1 MIHSTWYL
9 MRFEIVTTSLF
20 HEPFPYLLSRSARGL
35 RVTSGQMLILG
46 VRSINQSTQIY
57 ARAGSS
63 TASRSWKS
71 GFLSLVQRGHN
82 IIHWTFQ
89 IRPERA
95 AFEVKELCI
104 PTKKEYLLW
113 ALWKEEL
120 HKEKSHIAAKHRSI
134 VDNEGEF
141 ITLSKIE
148 DSDYEDQESAD
159 ESESSSESIDS
170 DSESEETASFE
181 SDETTSESD
190 ESSSDWK
197 SRIRVFELNFR
208 P

>member
-1 MIHSTWYL
+1 M
-9 MRFEIVTTSLF
+9 
-20 HEPFPYLLSRSARGL
+20 
-35 RVTSGQMLILG
+35 
-46 VRSINQSTQIY
+46 N
-57 ARAGSS
+57 
-63 TASRSWKS
+63 
-71 GFLSLVQRGHN
+71 
-82 IIHWTFQ
+82 
-89 IRPERA
+89 
-95 AFEVKELCI
+95 I

-120 HKEKSHIAAKHRSI
+120 HKEKSHIAAKHRST

-190 ESSSDWK
+190 EPSSDWK
-197 SRIRVFELNFR
+197 SRILVFELSFR